1 MNKKERRNIRV
12 RAIQTLYNME
22 LLDIT
27 LDEALK
33 DASDVINEDVKKL
46 LVGVINADTSLN
58 IPDFRSDEIIEKNL
72 VNYTL
77 DRLGFVDR
85 SIIRVSTLEM
95 LEGLSPSIAIDEAL
109 EITKMFS
116 DNGDG
121 KAKAFNNKLLDN
133 ISKYLGV

>member
-46 LVGVINADTSLN
+46 LVGVINAMPR
-58 IPDFRSDEIIEKNL
+58 IDEIIEKNL

-85 SIIRVSTLEM
+85 SIIRVATLEM

-121 KAKAFNNKLLDN
+121 
-133 ISKYLGV
+133 

>member
-46 LVGVINADTSLN
+46 LVGVINAMPR
-58 IPDFRSDEIIEKNL
+58 IDEIIEKNL

-85 SIIRVSTLEM
+85 SIIRVATLEM
-95 LEGLSPSIAIDEAL
+95 LEGLSPSIPIDEAL

>member
-46 LVGVINADTSLN
+46 LVGVINAMPR
-58 IPDFRSDEIIEKNL
+58 IDEIIEKNL

-85 SIIRVSTLEM
+85 SIIRVATLEM